1 MMQVNKRSD
10 MAKKVEIG
18 SWRDLPPMN
27 ISMGTMLHNLTGSWR
42 FIKPIYLDKV
52 PACQNTC
59 PCGND
64 IEAWIKLIQRKE
76 IRDAYLYIKREEP
89 FPAILGRVC
98 FRFCEEACNRSG
110 LDESIR
116 IRELERFVGDM
127 GISKGIYPQVPDYH
141 GKSLGV
147 IGSGPAGMSVAY
159 FARLLGFR
167 VTIFEALDVMG
178 GILRV
183 GIPAYR
189 LPRSIVEAEFEL
201 LKNMGITLRPGT
213 RVGQDISLE
222 QCCREFDYVFVASG
236 AHKSR
241 RLGIEGE
248 DASPYVMT
256 GLELLKKVALGQTPT
271 LGNHVA
277 VVGGGNTAIDAARTA
292 IRLGAQEVTVLYRR
306 TETEMPAHPEEVEEA
321 REEGVNFRF
330 LAAPDKIE
338 LDEGGRIQR
347 LICCEME
354 LGPPDES
361 GRRAPVKKPD
371 SRFQMNTDT
380 LITAVGEI
388 PWFEPLQTFTK
399 VKHGPLQTDHELFV
413 TQPLPGKAKVYA
425 GGDLIDIPH
434 TVAHALASGKRAAIA
449 MDCDRR
455 GINFREVE
463 SKISIG
469 DGVALSFSKYMDLPP
484 LNPVRQ
490 DLHQVVNRD
499 RIVYDYF
506 EEASPVQLHIR
517 PPAQRKMHFE
527 PYVSTLTQEEAGQE
541 CERCIHCGRCTECDN
556 CLIFCPDISILPSG
570 EDSFGYRFDYD
581 YCKGCGI
588 CFTECP
594 RHAISMVDEDVDI
607 EEA

>member
-222 QCCREFDYVFVASG
+222 QCCRE
-236 AHKSR
+236 
-241 RLGIEGE
+241 
-248 DASPYVMT
+248 
-256 GLELLKKVALGQTPT
+256 
-271 LGNHVA
+271 
-277 VVGGGNTAIDAARTA
+277 
-292 IRLGAQEVTVLYRR
+292 
-306 TETEMPAHPEEVEEA
+306 
-321 REEGVNFRF
+321 
-330 LAAPDKIE
+330 
-338 LDEGGRIQR
+338 
-347 LICCEME
+347 
-354 LGPPDES
+354 
-361 GRRAPVKKPD
+361 
-371 SRFQMNTDT
+371 
-380 LITAVGEI
+380 
-388 PWFEPLQTFTK
+388 
-399 VKHGPLQTDHELFV
+399 
-413 TQPLPGKAKVYA
+413 
-425 GGDLIDIPH
+425 
-434 TVAHALASGKRAAIA
+434 
-449 MDCDRR
+449 
-455 GINFREVE
+455 
-463 SKISIG
+463 
-469 DGVALSFSKYMDLPP
+469 
-484 LNPVRQ
+484 
-490 DLHQVVNRD
+490 
-499 RIVYDYF
+499 
-506 EEASPVQLHIR
+506 
-517 PPAQRKMHFE
+517 
-527 PYVSTLTQEEAGQE
+527 
-541 CERCIHCGRCTECDN
+541 
-556 CLIFCPDISILPSG
+556 
-570 EDSFGYRFDYD
+570 
-581 YCKGCGI
+581 
-588 CFTECP
+588 
-594 RHAISMVDEDVDI
+594 
-607 EEA
+607 